1 MFVHLLIRGG
11 HEFADRSWGLGV
23 VSGYSNTERQLVAEL
38 LSIHFFQMLLHSRQ
52 DHLRM
57 GNACFPRQDGKLVST
72 KSRENVGIAEC
83 FVQGIGRADQR
94 QVSLAVS
101 EGIVD
106 RLEIVDIEIEEQN
119 ALFITTREFQLLR
132 NGSQKTTTI
141 KETGEI
147 VGNGQ

>member
-1 MFVHLLIRGG
+1 
-11 HEFADRSWGLGV
+11 
-23 VSGYSNTERQLVAEL
+23 
-38 LSIHFFQMLLHSRQ
+38 
-52 DHLRM
+52 M
-57 GNACFPRQDGKLVST
+57 GNACFPRQYGKLVST

-83 FVQGIGRADQR
+83 FLKGIGRADQR

>member
-1 MFVHLLIRGG
+1 M
-11 HEFADRSWGLGV
+11 
-23 VSGYSNTERQLVAEL
+23 
-38 LSIHFFQMLLHSRQ
+38 
-52 DHLRM
+52 
-57 GNACFPRQDGKLVST
+57 
-72 KSRENVGIAEC
+72 
-83 FVQGIGRADQR
+83 
-94 QVSLAVS
+94 S